1 MQQYIRRQILL
12 ADINENVATLHA
24 SLDQKLTHVGAATA
38 ALVDEVAKVRG
49 TALGPTAS
57 ASYVLLCVFSFHDYQ
72 HQAQF
77 GKSKIEELVNWWK
90 HYSGQVGSV
99 ACCGCDVAVCII
111 VRR

>member
-1 MQQYIRRQILL
+1 
-12 ADINENVATLHA
+12 
-24 SLDQKLTHVGAATA
+24 
-38 ALVDEVAKVRG
+38 
-49 TALGPTAS
+49 
-57 ASYVLLCVFSFHDYQ
+57 VFSFDHYQ

-90 HYSGQVGSV
+90 HYSGQVGSSV